1 MAMTG
6 LDAFDT
12 TTQKTERWL
21 NLIMERLGW
30 TSRQRAY
37 HAFRA
42 VLHALRDRLT
52 IEESAHFSAQL
63 PLLVRGIYFDG
74 WEPSKTPEKIRDKGV
89 FLEHVRERMGLGA
102 GEPENI
108 ERIVKEV
115 FAVIQNEVTEG
126 EISEVRSM
134 FPEKLRGLWEG

>member
-21 NLIMERLGW
+21 NEIMERLGW
-30 TSRQRAY
+30 SSRQRAY
-37 HAFRA
+37 HSFRA

-63 PLLVRGIYFDG
+63 PLLVRGIYYEG
-74 WEPSKTPEKIRDKGV
+74 WEPSKTPVKIRDKGV

-102 GEPENI
+102 NEPEDI

-115 FAVIQNEVTEG
+115 FSVIRHEVTEG
-126 EISEVRSM
+126 EFREVRAM
-134 FPEKLRGLWEG
+134 FPEKLQDLWEE

>member
-21 NLIMERLGW
+21 NLIKERLGW
-30 TSRQRAY
+30 DSRQRAY
-37 HAFRA
+37 HSFRA

-63 PLLVRGIYFDG
+63 PLLVRGIYFEG
-74 WEPSKTPEKIRDKGV
+74 WEPSKMPVKIRDKET
-89 FLEHVRERMGLGA
+89 FLQHVRERMGIGA
-102 GEPENI
+102 GEPEDI
-108 ERIVKEV
+108 ERIVREV
-115 FAVIQNEVTEG
+115 FAVIRHEITEG
-126 EISEVRSM
+126 EVAEVRSM
-134 FPEKLRGLWEG
+134 FPEKIRDLWEE